1 MEKVTVKINGI
12 DVQVPADYTILQAA
26 REAGVRIPTLC
37 YLKDV
42 NAIAACR
49 ICLVEAT
56 GVRGH
61 AAACVQQVADGMEV
75 KTDTPALRSARKGT
89 LELILSNHR
98 MDCLSC
104 VRCGDC
110 ELQALAKEY
119 GVDQYKYCMG
129 DADEN
134 KSQEEVVAVGKKK
147 VRCIACGAVF
157 DAGVEHCPVCGAGS
171 DMFESAGEEP
181 VDSARIIRDNS
192 KCILCRRCV
201 AVCKH
206 NQHAAVI
213 GVNERGFDTHVGC
226 AFDMPLTATSCVNC
240 GQCIAVCPT
249 GALTERD
256 DTSKV
261 WDALNDPTKKVIVGP
276 APSVRAQLGEC
287 FGMPIG
293 TNVEGK
299 LAAALRRLGF
309 DKVFDVDFAADMTIM
324 EEGTELL
331 ERLQNGGKLPMITSC
346 SPGWIKFCEHYYPD
360 MIDNLS
366 SCKSPQGMFGAL
378 VKTYYAEKEGIDPK
392 DIFVVSVMPC
402 TAKKFEIARDDM
414 SAAGA
419 GIPDID
425 VSLTTREIASMIKQA
440 GILFNDLKDEEF
452 DPAMGI
458 ASGAAHIFG
467 ATGGV
472 MEAALRTVAEIV
484 TGKPLESV
492 DFTAVR
498 GLEAIKEAE
507 YDLAGTKVRVAVT
520 SGLENASKLLDM
532 VKSGEKDYHFIEVM
546 ACPGGCVN
554 GGGQPHQPGDV
565 HNFTN
570 LRADRAKALYSE
582 DKGMALRK
590 SHENPAVKEV
600 YDTYLEKP
608 GSHKAHKILHTTYVK
623 RKVY

>member
-1 MEKVTVKINGI
+1 MEKVKVTINGI
-12 DVQVPADYTILQAA
+12 EVQVPADYTILQAA
-26 REAGVRIPTLC
+26 HEAGVRIPTLC
-37 YLKDV
+37 YLKDI

-49 ICLVEAT
+49 MCLVEAT

-61 AAACVQQVADGMEV
+61 AAACVQQVADGMVV
-75 KTDTPALRSARKGT
+75 KTDTPALRKARKTT

-104 VRCGDC
+104 TRNTDC
-110 ELQALAKEY
+110 ELQSLAREL
-119 GVDQYKYCMG
+119 GVDEKKYKG
-129 DADEN
+129 NESLAP
-134 KSQEEVVAVGKKK
+134 Q
-147 VRCIACGAVF
+147 I
-157 DAGVEHCPVCGAGS
+157 EHSMPHLV
-171 DMFESAGEEP
+171 
-181 VDSARIIRDNS
+181 RDNS

-213 GVNERGFDTHVGC
+213 GTNDRGFDTHVGC
-226 AFDMPLTATSCVNC
+226 AFDQPLGNTSCVCC

-256 DTSKV
+256 DTELV
-261 WDALNDPTKKVIVGP
+261 WAALADPAKKVIVGP

-299 LAAALRRLGF
+299 MVAALRRLGF
-309 DKVFDVDFAADMTIM
+309 DKVFDVDFAADVTIM

-366 SCKSPQGMFGAL
+366 SCKSPQQMFGAL
-378 VKTYYAEKEGIDPK
+378 IKTYYAEKEGIDPK

-402 TAKKFEIARDDM
+402 TAKKFEIARDHQD
-414 SAAGA
+414 AAGV
-419 GIPDID
+419 PDID
-425 VSLTTREIASMIKQA
+425 VSLTTRELAEMIKRA
-440 GILFNDLKDEEF
+440 GILFTELNDEAF
-452 DPAMGI
+452 DPALGM

-484 TGKPLESV
+484 TGKPLADV
-492 DFTAVR
+492 NFTAVR
-498 GLEAIKEAE
+498 GVEAIKEAE
-507 YDLAGTKVRVAVT
+507 YDLNGTKVRVAVT

-532 VKSGEKDYHFIEVM
+532 IRSGEKDYQFVEVM

-554 GGGQPHQPGDV
+554 GGGQPHQPGYV
-565 HNFTN
+565 RNFVD
-570 LRADRAKALYSE
+570 LRAERAKALYSE
-582 DKGMALRK
+582 DADMSLRK
-590 SHENPAVKEV
+590 SHENPIIKEL
-600 YDTYLEKP
+600 YDSYLEKP
-608 GSHKAHKILHTTYVK
+608 GSHKAHHILHTEYVK